1 MNNKNPNSFWR
12 WLAALFFMALF
23 AQMPLW
29 AQGVEARISS
39 LLETADGHLER
50 GRAQQALDALV
61 QAATLADLPDPT
73 DLRARGTSKG
83 SPDLFGR
90 ILISRARAYEALES
104 FAEARNDYLAFVAL
118 KPSSEE
124 AQTARTQ
131 IQHIDKQA
139 IRYLTN
145 ISRQNENRLAHFY
158 NREESRF
165 TIGVLP
171 FLNQTQEADLG
182 RVGFGI
188 SGFLTTVFASLG
200 RLTDVPFS
208 TVERSRL
215 NTILTEVNIGRFY
228 GGDRRIPP
236 PSVGKILG
244 AEFIISG
251 LVKTENGRLMVQ
263 PIVTHVPKDT
273 SYVLPARSASEN
285 NTGLR
290 SLQEELTFAIADQI
304 QRITRFKY
312 TNGRM
317 AFADAVG
324 TIVADDLQRFLMF
337 SQGFD
342 MAEAGTSDPAGQIL
356 SDANIGITGRDRNAV
371 EQTRVVVL
379 QSYTNVSDI
388 LNQTAGFGGFAGGG
402 GGALAATGS
411 NKKVIKAINFGYAAT
426 QLGLLSLGAAGIT
439 DGDAGIGSNVNETG
453 DATNKPPGTLNP
465 ANQAFIRVQV
475 IAPLPKSN

>member
-1 MNNKNPNSFWR
+1 M
-12 WLAALFFMALF
+12 
-23 AQMPLW
+23 
-29 AQGVEARISS
+29 AQGVETRINT
-39 LLETADGHLER
+39 LLDSADGHLER

-73 DLRARGTSKG
+73 DLRARGVSKG
-83 SPDLFGR
+83 NPDLFGR
-90 ILISRARAYEALES
+90 ILISRARAYESLES
-104 FAEARNDYLAFVAL
+104 FAEARNDYLAFLAL
-118 KPSSEE
+118 NPSGDH
-124 AQTARTQ
+124 AQAARSQ

-145 ISRQNENRLAHFY
+145 ISRQNENRLSRFY

-171 FLNQTQEADLG
+171 FLNQSQNADLS

-188 SGFLTTVFASLG
+188 SGFLTTVFSSLG
-200 RLTDVPFS
+200 RLTDVPFT

-228 GGDRRIPP
+228 GGDRKIAP

-244 AEFIISG
+244 AEFIVTG
-251 LVKTENGRLMVQ
+251 LVRTEGGRLTVQ
-263 PIVTHVPKDT
+263 PILTHVPKDT
-273 SYVLPARSASEN
+273 SYVLPARSAAEN
-285 NTGLR
+285 NTGLKT
-290 SLQEELTFAIADQI
+290 LQEELTFAVADQI

-317 AFADAVG
+317 AFSNAIG

-356 SDANIGITGRDRNAV
+356 SDANVGITARDRNAV

-379 QSYTNVSDI
+379 QSYTNVTDI
-388 LNQTAGFGGFAGGG
+388 LSQTAGFGGFAGGG
-402 GGALAATGS
+402 GGAIAAGNS
-411 NKKVIKAINFGYAAT
+411 SKKVIKAINFGYAAT

-439 DGDAGIGSNVNETG
+439 DGDAGIGTNVNETG

-475 IAPLPKSN
+475 VAPLPKSN